1 MIFGFEGMTNAFRD
15 VNAVSAASR
24 HTPFGR
30 DCVAYTSIRINAPV
44 CKHPGHKFIKRKNRR
59 FFYSSPIGES
69 IFLDSSMVEH
79 SAVNRVVV
87 GSSPTRGASDNG
99 CVLKR
104 VRSRCFVVAFFTN
117 CMKVLSKAILQINQ
131 KR

>member
-1 MIFGFEGMTNAFRD
+1 MGYRDLIFGFEGMTNAFND

-44 CKHPGHKFIKRKNRR
+44 CRHPSHKFIKRKKRR
-59 FFYSSPIGES
+59 FFYSSPTGES

-87 GSSPTRGASDNG
+87 GSSPTRGAQEQRSCSTHKDMG
-99 CVLKR
+99 KAKKR
-104 VRSRCFVVAFFTN
+104 
-117 CMKVLSKAILQINQ
+117 
-131 KR
+131 